1 MSQFDEL
8 AALYEDMAL
17 LPWRRDLEIPTVLGL
32 LGDLADQDVLDIG
45 CGSGLYSRK
54 LAQGGARRVVGLDEA
69 EGMLEYAR
77 HREHAEGLGVE
88 YVTGPLPAELRGAFT
103 LALGVYVL
111 PYASTPDE
119 LLALCRQAAD
129 ALQPGGR
136 FITLPVH
143 PDYDGA
149 PEYYA
154 HYGFRVYSEQPRI
167 DAAPVT
173 LDLRFDAHDVTVTAY
188 YWTRRTLEETLHAA
202 GFTTVT
208 WRDYVLTP
216 AARADHG
223 EPFWRAYL
231 TRPHAAI
238 LECAKSDV
246 DIAEEE

>member
-1 MSQFDEL
+1 MYGTVSQFDEL

-32 LGDLADQDVLDIG
+32 LGDLGGHDVLDIG
-45 CGSGLYSRK
+45 CGSGLYCRK
-54 LAQGGARRVVGLDEA
+54 LAQRGARRVVGLDEA

-77 HREHAEGLGVE
+77 RKEDTERLGVE
-88 YVTGPLPAELRGAFT
+88 YVAGTLPADLHGAFT

-111 PYASTPDE
+111 PYASTKHE

-129 ALQPGGR
+129 ALRPGGR
-136 FITLPVH
+136 FVTLPVH

-154 HYGFRVYSEQPRI
+154 HYGFRVYSDQPKV

-173 LDLRFDAHDVTVTAY
+173 LHLRFDAHDVTVTAY
-188 YWTRRTLEETLHAA
+188 YWTRRTLEETLRAA
-202 GFTTVT
+202 GFSTVT
-208 WRDYVLTP
+208 WRDYVLDP
-216 AARADHG
+216 GAKAEHG

-231 TRPHAAI
+231 ARPHAAI
-238 LECAKSDV
+238 LECEK
-246 DIAEEE
+246 

>member
-1 MSQFDEL
+1 VSQFDEL

-17 LPWRRDLEIPTVLGL
+17 LPWRRNLEIPTVLGL
-32 LGDLADQDVLDIG
+32 LGDLTDQDVLDIG
-45 CGSGLYSRK
+45 CGSGLYCRK

-77 HREHAEGLGVE
+77 RREHTEGLGVE
-88 YVTGPLPAELRGAFT
+88 YVTGPLPADLRGAFT

-143 PDYDGA
+143 PDYDGT
-149 PEYYA
+149 PDYYA
-154 HYGFRVYSEQPRI
+154 HYGFRVYSGQPRI

-216 AARADHG
+216 AAKADHG

-238 LECAKSDV
+238 LECVKSDV